1 MPSKVVSFGK
11 SRFTL
16 DARPDRLDLRDRSY
30 APRLG
35 NLPRRFPGDE
45 VVRTWLP
52 RYSAAGL
59 VLDQG
64 EDGACTGFGLAAV
77 INFLLF
83 SQSVGTDP
91 EAPIESVSPA
101 MLYQL
106 ARLYDE
112 WPGEDYEG
120 SSCRGALKGW
130 HRHGVCRA
138 KLWPYVA
145 NKHVR
150 PREDEGDRASVEKN
164 WDVDALDR
172 TLGVYYRIDSRSIV
186 DMQSAIVETGAVYVS
201 ATVHE
206 GWDVPTK
213 RKLLGHDDL
222 VRIAHVAKPK
232 EDGGHAFALVGYD
245 EHGFVVQNSWGK
257 GWASGGFA
265 LLPYEDWVAHGDD
278 AWVFTMGVS
287 RRGAIGSGNRKG
299 RGALVPSHTP
309 RFFVPSTGPD
319 EKSAPDRPIG
329 LVGASDALTRRYSGL
344 PAKYRPLDPDDAYR
358 HAIVMDRGFPV
369 RSDITLADPAE
380 ALATLAYDWPLA
392 FKRARN
398 EKKQKLLIY
407 AHGGLNSES
416 ASIQRIRMLAPYALD
431 AGLYPLFLT
440 WRSGPLETVSDMAEE
455 VFARIGIGARGEI
468 AARGFS
474 DRVSEKTDRLI
485 EPLLRAPGGSMWS
498 QMKLNATR
506 ASANRDGACRLLV
519 KQLKR
524 LAESGGLELHLL
536 GHSAGA
542 IVLGALLDRLREAS
556 LPVASLRL
564 FAPACT
570 TRFALDHFEPAVK
583 AKTLARE
590 NFFIHV
596 LSDANERADSLGPY
610 RKSLLYLVSRAFEEE
625 HKTPLLGLEQSFDE
639 AGIAE
644 NLWSERGNDDV
655 RRWLE
660 FWRSHPA
667 GDRNAIVL
675 ADRKVSNG
683 VDAIDA
689 SHGCFDDAVAIM
701 SAALSHAAGQKV
713 RVLRLDA

>member
-1 MPSKVVSFGK
+1 M
-11 SRFTL
+11 
-16 DARPDRLDLRDRSY
+16 
-30 APRLG
+30 
-35 NLPRRFPGDE
+35 
-45 VVRTWLP
+45 
-52 RYSAAGL
+52 
-59 VLDQG
+59 LDQG

-77 INFLLF
+77 VNFLLF
-83 SQSVGTDP
+83 SQSVGADP
-91 EAPIESVSPA
+91 AGPIESVSPA
-101 MLYQL
+101 MLYRL
-106 ARLYDE
+106 ARRYDE

-130 HRHGVCRA
+130 RRHGVCRA

-150 PREDEGDRASVEKN
+150 PREDESDR
-164 WDVDALDR
+164 
-172 TLGVYYRIDSRSIV
+172 
-186 DMQSAIVETGAVYVS
+186 
-201 ATVHE
+201 
-206 GWDVPTK
+206 
-213 RKLLGHDDL
+213 
-222 VRIAHVAKPK
+222 
-232 EDGGHAFALVGYD
+232 
-245 EHGFVVQNSWGK
+245 
-257 GWASGGFA
+257 
-265 LLPYEDWVAHGDD
+265 
-278 AWVFTMGVS
+278 
-287 RRGAIGSGNRKG
+287 
-299 RGALVPSHTP
+299 
-309 RFFVPSTGPD
+309 
-319 EKSAPDRPIG
+319 
-329 LVGASDALTRRYSGL
+329 ASDALTRRYSGL
-344 PAKYRPLDPDDAYR
+344 PTKYRPLDPDDAYR
-358 HAIVMDRGFPV
+358 HAIVMDRGFPT
-369 RSDITLADPAE
+369 RSDITLADAAE

-392 FKRARN
+392 FKRTRN

-440 WRSGPLETVSDMAEE
+440 CRSGPLETISDMAEE
-455 VFARIGIGARGEI
+455 VFARIGIGARGEL

-474 DRVSEKTDRLI
+474 DRFSEKTDRLI
-485 EPLLRAPGGSMWS
+485 EPLLRAPGGSMGS
-498 QMKLNATR
+498 RMKRNATR
-506 ASANRDGACRLLV
+506 ASADRGGACRLLV

-524 LAESGGLELHLL
+524 LAESGGLELHRL

-570 TRFALDHFEPAVK
+570 TRFALAHFEPAVK

-596 LSDANERADSLGPY
+596 LCDANERADSLGPY

-625 HKTPLLGLEQSFDE
+625 HKTPLLGLEQSFDPTS
-639 AGIAE
+639 IAE

-713 RVLRLDA
+713 RVLRLDTFAV